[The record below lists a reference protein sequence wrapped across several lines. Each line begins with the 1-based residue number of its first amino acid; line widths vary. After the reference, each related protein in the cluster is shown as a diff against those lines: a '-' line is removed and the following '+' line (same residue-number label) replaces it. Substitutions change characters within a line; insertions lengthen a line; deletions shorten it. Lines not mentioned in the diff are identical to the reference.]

1 MSQDGN
7 SNMPTVTLNNGVA
20 MPSLGFGVFQVPD
33 PAECER
39 SVRDAIDVGYRLL
52 DTAASYG
59 NEEAVGAAI
68 RNHGIDRG
76 ELFVTTKL
84 WIEDASYEGAKAAF
98 ERSMNK
104 LGLDYLD
111 LWLIHQPYGD
121 VYGAWRAMEELH
133 KAGRIRA
140 IGVSNFYPD
149 RLADFVLH
157 NEVTPAVNQIET
169 HPFHQQHEAEAI
181 LAEYKVQ
188 QEAWGPFAEGK
199 NGLFSNEVLAGIG
212 RKHGKSV
219 AQVVLRWLNQRGIVA
234 IPKSVR
240 KERMAENFAI
250 FDFELDGDDIAAIA
264 GLDQKAGSFF
274 DPPRQG
280 GAVQAQRPDAGRAA
294 DRGRGVPR
302 HRHPGQPRR

>member
-1 MSQDGN
+1 MTSTI
-7 SNMPTVTLNNGVA
+7 PAVTLNNGVA

-68 RNHGIDRG
+68 RNHGIDRS

-149 RLADFVLH
+149 RLVDFVLH

-169 HPFHQQHEAEAI
+169 HPFHQQHEAETI

-199 NGLFSNEVLAGIG
+199 NGLFSNDVLQSIAD
-212 RKHGKSV
+212 KHGKSI

-250 FDFELDGDDIAAIA
+250 FDFELDGDDIAEIA
-264 GLDQKAGSFF
+264 TLDQKTSSFF
-274 DPPRQG
+274 D
-280 GAVQAQRPDAGRAA
+280 
-294 DRGRGVPR
+294 
-302 HRHPGQPRR
+302 HRDPEKVKWLGTRKL

>member
-1 MSQDGN
+1 MTN
-7 SNMPTVTLNNGVA
+7 KIPAVTLNNGVE

-52 DTAASYG
+52 DTATSYG
-59 NEEAVGAAI
+59 NEEAVGNAI
-68 RNHGIDRG
+68 RNHGIDRR

-84 WIEDASYEGAKAAF
+84 WIEDASYERAKAAF
-98 ERSMNK
+98 ERSLNK
-104 LGLDYLD
+104 LRLDYLD

-140 IGVSNFYPD
+140 IGVSNFYSD
-149 RLADFVLH
+149 RLVDFVLH
-157 NEVTPAVNQIET
+157 NDVTPAVNQIEI
-169 HPFHQQHEAEAI
+169 HPFHQQADAQKI
-181 LAEYKVQ
+181 LDEYKVQ
-188 QEAWGPFAEGK
+188 PEAWGPFAEGK
-199 NGLFSNEVLAGIG
+199 NGLFSNDVLQSIG
-212 RKHGKSV
+212 RKHGKSI

-250 FDFELDGDDIAAIA
+250 FDFDLDGDDIAAIA
-264 GLDQKAGSFF
+264 TLDQKTSSFF
-274 DPPRQG
+274 D
-280 GAVQAQRPDAGRAA
+280 
-294 DRGRGVPR
+294 
-302 HRHPGQPRR
+302 HRDPEKVKWLGTRKL

>member
-1 MSQDGN
+1 MTSDI
-7 SNMPTVTLNNGVA
+7 PAVTLNNGVQ

-68 RNHGIDRG
+68 KAHGIDRS

-84 WIEDASYEGAKAAF
+84 WVEDASYEGAKAAF
-98 ERSMNK
+98 ERSINK
-104 LGLDYLD
+104 LQLDYLD

-133 KAGRIRA
+133 RAGRIRA

-149 RLADFVLH
+149 RLVDFVLH
-157 NEVTPAVNQIET
+157 NEISPAVNQIEI
-169 HPFHQQHEAEAI
+169 HPFHQQEDARKISE
-181 LAEYKVQ
+181 EYKVQ
-188 QEAWGPFAEGK
+188 PEAWGPFAEGK
-199 NGLFSNEVLAGIG
+199 NGLFSNDLLQSIA
-212 RKHGKSV
+212 RKHRKSI

-250 FDFELDGDDIAAIA
+250 FDFQLDSDDLAAIA
-264 GLDQKAGSFF
+264 TLDQKASSFF
-274 DPPRQG
+274 D
-280 GAVQAQRPDAGRAA
+280 
-294 DRGRGVPR
+294 
-302 HRHPGQPRR
+302 HRDPAMVKWLGTRKL

>member
-1 MSQDGN
+1 MTFTI
-7 SNMPTVTLNNGVA
+7 PTVTLNNGVE

-52 DTAASYG
+52 DTATSYG

-84 WIEDASYEGAKAAF
+84 WLEDASYEGAKAAF
-98 ERSMNK
+98 ERSLNK
-104 LGLDYLD
+104 LQVDYLD

-133 KAGRIRA
+133 REGRIRA

-149 RLADFVLH
+149 RLVDFVLH
-157 NEVTPAVNQIET
+157 NEVTPAVNQIEI
-169 HPFHQQHEAEAI
+169 HPFHQQGDAQEI
-181 LAEYKVQ
+181 LEEYKVQ
-188 QEAWGPFAEGK
+188 PEAWGPFAEGK
-199 NGLFSNEVLAGIG
+199 NGLFTNEVLQSIG
-212 RKHGKSV
+212 QKHGKSI

-250 FDFELDGDDIAAIA
+250 FDFELDLDDVTKIAA
-264 GLDQKAGSFF
+264 LDEKASAFF
-274 DPPRQG
+274 D
-280 GAVQAQRPDAGRAA
+280 
-294 DRGRGVPR
+294 
-302 HRHPGQPRR
+302 HRDPAMVKWLGTRKL